1 MASSLLSVLLSADE
15 FLSLN
20 DTVRAKL
27 EDCLRKQEIDSNQV
41 KIQFTKFQTQSGITI
56 WTCVLYT

>member
-56 WTCVLYT
+56 

>member
-27 EDCLRKQEIDSNQV
+27 EDYLRKQEIDSNQV

-56 WTCVLYT
+56 